1 MHHRRSAFA
10 LAASIAI
17 FACTAHAQTYP
28 TRPVRIIAPYPPGGF
43 TDVVTRK
50 VADEMGKSL
59 GQPVVVENKPGAGTN
74 IGSEAVATAAP
85 DGYTLLMGTSSLA
98 INRTLYTKLNY
109 DPVKDFAPLGVF
121 ATTGYTLLA
130 NKALPV
136 NNTAELIAYA
146 KAHPGQV
153 NFGSSGNGAV
163 NHLAGVLFATMSG
176 TNLQHV
182 PYKGSQAA
190 ITDLVGGQI
199 QLYWSSTLEALP
211 MIKADRVK
219 ALGVTNKTRV
229 PAVPTLP
236 PLAEAVPG
244 YEVLYWMG
252 LFAPAATPRDVQA
265 RLAADLKKAVG
276 SEEMKKYLEAS
287 GAEAVS
293 RNPSETAALLKK
305 DIEGWGKT
313 VREAGARVD

>member
-1 MHHRRSAFA
+1 MHHRRGPFA
-10 LAASIAI
+10 LAALVALFSLA
-17 FACTAHAQTYP
+17 AHAQSWP

-50 VADEMGKSL
+50 VADEMGRRLK
-59 GQPVVVENKPGAGTN
+59 QAVVVENKPGAGTN
-74 IGSEAVATAAP
+74 IGAEAVATAAP

-98 INRTLYTKLNY
+98 INRTLYGKLNY
-109 DPVKDFAPLGVF
+109 DAVKDFAPLGVF

-130 NKALPV
+130 NKNLPV
-136 NNTAELIAYA
+136 NNATELIAYA
-146 KAHPGQV
+146 RAHPGQV

-163 NHLAGVLFATMSG
+163 NHLAGVLFATM
-176 TNLQHV
+176 TATKLQHV

-199 QLYWSSTLEALP
+199 QLYWSSTLEAMP

-236 PLAEAVPG
+236 PLAQAVPG

-252 LFAPAATPRDVQA
+252 LFAPAATPRDIQA
-265 RLAADLKKAVG
+265 RLAADLKQAVG

-293 RNPSETAALLKK
+293 RSPAETAALLKK

-313 VREAGARVD
+313 VKESGAHVD